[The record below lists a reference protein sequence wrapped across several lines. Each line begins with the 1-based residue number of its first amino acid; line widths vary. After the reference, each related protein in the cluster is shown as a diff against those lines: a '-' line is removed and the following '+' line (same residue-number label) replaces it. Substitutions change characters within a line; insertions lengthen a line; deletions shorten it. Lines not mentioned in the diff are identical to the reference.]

1 MNLRVLCFI
10 SSKIVQVNCRPGKV
24 VPDNVFHAELNLR
37 RKEKQKKK
45 ELEKT
50 YRKQKM
56 LNLIDMKAL
65 IFQWPSFFDNISPL
79 KMLYVRKIVCTFL

>member
-37 RKEKQKKK
+37 RKKKQKKRIVK
-45 ELEKT
+45 NVQKT
-50 YRKQKM
+50 KNVKFDRYEG
-56 LNLIDMKAL
+56 IDFSMAI
-65 IFQWPSFFDNISPL
+65 IF
-79 KMLYVRKIVCTFL
+79 